1 MKINWLNKA
10 CFKISISPKKK
21 EKVDILIGS
30 FDDDDHLK
38 KKADILL
45 LTRIKKQIQ
54 PSRNPFLISGP
65 GEYEIKG
72 VFIRGIE
79 IQTEEEK
86 TATVYTIEAEELK
99 VCSFCEIDSKEL
111 SAEQLEKIGPVD
123 IMTISFGQNFSSK
136 QIQKVI
142 AQLEPKIIVPIET
155 EKEKSKAK
163 LKEFLKE
170 MGVKEIERKKQLI
183 FKKNE
188 LKEDGAEIMV
198 LASE

>member
-21 EKVDILIGS
+21 EKVDILVGS
-30 FDDDDHLK
+30 FDDRDRLK
-38 KKADILL
+38 GKVDILL
-45 LTRIKKQIQ
+45 LSKAKGKIK
-54 PSRNPFLISGP
+54 PSRNPFLINGP
-65 GEYEIKG
+65 GEYEVRG

-79 IQTEEEK
+79 IQTEEGK

-111 SAEQLEKIGPVD
+111 SAEHLEKIGSID
-123 IMTISFGQNFSSK
+123 ILIIFLGQNFSSK
-136 QIQKVI
+136 QIQKIIV
-142 AQLEPKIIVPIET
+142 QLEPKIIVPIET
-155 EKEKSKAK
+155 GEEKSKIK

-170 MGVKEIERKKQLI
+170 MGAKETERKKQLI

-188 LKEDGAEIMV
+188 LKEDGTEIIV
-198 LASE
+198 LANE